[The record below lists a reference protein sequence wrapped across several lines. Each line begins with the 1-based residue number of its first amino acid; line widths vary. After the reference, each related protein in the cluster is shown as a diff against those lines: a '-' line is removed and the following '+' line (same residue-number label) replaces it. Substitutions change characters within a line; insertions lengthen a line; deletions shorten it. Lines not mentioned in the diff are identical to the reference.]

1 MQREEDVNLFVLRNL
16 NLRATPL
23 GACIISPMIPLK
35 LRIAG
40 FLSYREPVEL
50 DFASFDLAC
59 ISGQNGAGKSSLL
72 DAITWSL
79 FGKARGGDKDALVN
93 LQSKA
98 AEVALTFAYEGAVY
112 RVQRTAPRGKTTTLE
127 FQIAEL
133 RNSILENSDGR
144 GSNIELSNIAGW
156 RPLTEKTGR
165 ETQSRIEQTLR
176 LDYDTFVNASFFLQG
191 KADEF
196 TQKKASERKAV
207 LSNILGLEIWEEYKE
222 RAANRRKEIER
233 AVDEIDGRLAE
244 INAELD
250 EEKTR
255 QARLK
260 EAEATLQ
267 NLTSVRAAQ
276 EGALEQVR
284 KAAAILD
291 EQRKSAQTLSAA
303 LERAR
308 SGHAGLSR
316 RLAAKEAERATHAD
330 LVTRAAEIE
339 SAHKDWQKARKDLEK
354 WDKVAAD
361 FREHE
366 SARQPF
372 LREIES
378 EKARLEQEADSL
390 GAQLSVISGQLS
402 VSGELSEKLKSA
414 QVSLEQ
420 ATSNLATRRQLEAE
434 LQAARE
440 KQAELKAENETLR
453 TAMNPLDERI
463 KKLESATESQ
473 CPLCDQPL
481 TPEHRR
487 DTIERLM
494 SEGKDM
500 GNRFRSNK
508 VEMDE
513 LLARLGELE
522 KSLKQFAHVEHEQL
536 THTNAVAQLQERL
549 EALERQSD
557 EWEKTGAKRLK
568 EVTKILESGKFAD
581 EARKRLAKLDKELA
595 KLGYDAS
602 AHDAVRLAEAE
613 GRGAEEE
620 LSALKSARG
629 ILKQIDDELANLQ
642 NEIENR
648 KSEIEN
654 QEAEYNQIAKSL
666 MQAEAS
672 APNLDQAERDLLR
685 LREQENQSRDEA
697 TRARQLV
704 DVLDSLRARKKGLA
718 LEREE
723 LSQGVMRHKTLE
735 KAFGKDGVPA
745 LLIEQALPQIE
756 AKANDLLDRLSNGTM
771 SIRFATQAEYKDK
784 KRDDLKETLDILIS
798 DGAGLRDYEMY
809 SGGEAFR
816 VNFAIRLALSE
827 VLAGRKGARLQTLV
841 IDEGFGSQDAMGRQR
856 LVEAINLVRPDFA
869 KILVITHLDELKDA
883 FPTRIEVEKTGN
895 GSTVRVI

>member
-1 MQREEDVNLFVLRNL
+1 
-16 NLRATPL
+16 
-23 GACIISPMIPLK
+23 MIPLK
-35 LRIAG
+35 LHVAG

-72 DAITWSL
+72 DAITWAL

-98 AEVALTFAYEGAVY
+98 AEVALTFAYEGNVY
-112 RVQRTAPRGKTTTLE
+112 RVQRTSPRGKTAVLE
-127 FQIAEL
+127 FQIL
-133 RNSILENSDGR
+133 DGR
-144 GSNIELSNIAGW
+144 QETGDGYRSSDVGLRSSVVGQEVW
-156 RPLTEKTGR
+156 RPLTEKSGR

-222 RAANRRKEIER
+222 RAAERRKEIER
-233 AVDEIDGRLAE
+233 AVDEIDGRIAE

-260 EAEATLQ
+260 AAEATLQ

-291 EQRKSAQTLSAA
+291 EQRKSAQTLAAA
-303 LERAR
+303 LERSR
-308 SGHAGLSR
+308 SAHAGLAG
-316 RLAAKEAERATHAD
+316 RLAAKQAERAAHAD
-330 LVTRAAEIE
+330 LVARAAEIE

-354 WDKVAAD
+354 WDKVAAN

-372 LREIES
+372 LREIEA
-378 EKARLEQEADSL
+378 EKARLEQEAASL
-390 GAQLSVISGQLS
+390 SDQLSVISDQLS
-402 VSGELSEKLKSA
+402 VRGELIEKLKTA
-414 QVSLEQ
+414 QVALEQ
-420 ATSNLATRRQLEAE
+420 AASNVATRKQIEAE

-440 KQAELKAENETLR
+440 KQAKLKAENETLR
-453 TAMNPLDERI
+453 VAMNPLDERI

-473 CPLCDQPL
+473 CPLCDQKL
-481 TPEHRR
+481 TPEHRL
-487 DTIERLM
+487 DTIERLKV
-494 SEGKDM
+494 EGKDM
-500 GNRFRSNK
+500 GDRFRANK
-508 VEMDE
+508 TSMDE
-513 LLARLGELE
+513 LAASLSALE
-522 KSLKQFAHVEHEQL
+522 KSLRQYVNAESKQLAQS
-536 THTNAVAQLQERL
+536 NAVAQLTERL
-549 EALERQSD
+549 ESLERLST
-557 EWEKTGAKRLK
+557 EWEKTGAKRLEK
-568 EVTKILESGKFAD
+568 VTKILESGKFAE
-581 EARKRLAKLDKELA
+581 EARKKLAKLDKELA

-602 AHDAVRLAEAE
+602 AHDAARLAEAE
-613 GRGAEEE
+613 RRSAEEE
-620 LSALKSARG
+620 LSALKLARG
-629 ILKQIDDELANLQ
+629 ILKQLDDELANL
-642 NEIENR
+642 N
-648 KSEIEN
+648 SEIGIRNSEITV
-654 QEAEYNQIAKSL
+654 QEKQYEQIAKSL

-685 LREQENQSRDEA
+685 MREQENQSRDEL

-704 DVLDSLRARKKGLA
+704 EVLDALRTRKKSLA
-718 LEREE
+718 LEREQ

-756 AKANDLLDRLSNGTM
+756 AKANDLLDRLSNGQM

-856 LVEAINLVRPDFA
+856 LIEAINLVKPDFA

-895 GSTVRVI
+895 GSMVRVV